1 MSNRLTIFLL
11 FISIALCSIK
21 LKAENPDKTFV
32 FYDSIKTIR
41 INGEKYFDILEDKSG
56 ILNFSQIAQKQ
67 FKGCTQK
74 IPNCGVTSSN
84 FWIKFKIKNAS
95 SNSDLLLELAQPT
108 INEIEFYIV
117 NSTGKIEKIKSG
129 IHIPFQNRK
138 YQCTNYIFDL
148 NIAPEQ
154 TNTYYIMVKS
164 GDQIMIP
171 ISIGKAQFIYE
182 SIASKNTIFGIYV
195 GIIIVMVLYNFF
207 IYLTVKD
214 KTYLL
219 YVTYIILVGLSQ
231 LSIHGYTYEYL
242 WPNSP
247 KIARMS
253 VYLLTSLTSISAIPF
268 LRNFLQTKKYIPKLD
283 LLLNVF
289 MSVFFI
295 CIILL
300 FFNFHNLSFQLMQI
314 DSMLLAIYLLFI
326 GIKINKQGYKPAR
339 FFLLAWSI
347 LLIGVFVFILKDFA
361 VLPYNNFTCYMMPA
375 GSAIEVIL
383 LSFALADRI
392 NILKKEKEEFQTQA
406 LDALLQ
412 TELIVRNQN
421 IVLENKVEERTKKLQ
436 DINGELSTT
445 LSELRHTQ
453 SQLVNSEK
461 MASLG
466 QLTAGIA
473 HEINNPINF
482 VVSNVKPLK
491 RDIEEIYELINRY
504 DTINVGDD
512 DSSEKIIEVKKYR
525 EEIEYDYLKQEI
537 SHMIKGIE
545 DGAMRTANIVK
556 GLRIFSR
563 LDENDLKRTDI
574 TEGIEATL
582 TLLNPEINGSI
593 ELVKNYANLPKIEC
607 FPGKLN
613 QVFMNILTN
622 GIYAIKENTQRVE
635 KGKLEIT
642 SSFDEQFVRISIKDN
657 GIGMSDDV
665 RIKIFGPFFTTK
677 PIGKGTGLGMSITF
691 SIINDHHGSINLYT
705 QRYIGSEF
713 IIQLPINYKN

>member
-1 MSNRLTIFLL
+1 
-11 FISIALCSIK
+11 
-21 LKAENPDKTFV
+21 
-32 FYDSIKTIR
+32 
-41 INGEKYFDILEDKSG
+41 
-56 ILNFSQIAQKQ
+56 
-67 FKGCTQK
+67 
-74 IPNCGVTSSN
+74 
-84 FWIKFKIKNAS
+84 
-95 SNSDLLLELAQPT
+95 
-108 INEIEFYIV
+108 
-117 NSTGKIEKIKSG
+117 
-129 IHIPFQNRK
+129 
-138 YQCTNYIFDL
+138 
-148 NIAPEQ
+148 
-154 TNTYYIMVKS
+154 
-164 GDQIMIP
+164 
-171 ISIGKAQFIYE
+171 
-182 SIASKNTIFGIYV
+182 
-195 GIIIVMVLYNFF
+195 
-207 IYLTVKD
+207 
-214 KTYLL
+214 
-219 YVTYIILVGLSQ
+219 
-231 LSIHGYTYEYL
+231 
-242 WPNSP
+242 
-247 KIARMS
+247 
-253 VYLLTSLTSISAIPF
+253 
-268 LRNFLQTKKYIPKLD
+268 
-283 LLLNVF
+283 
-289 MSVFFI
+289 
-295 CIILL
+295 
-300 FFNFHNLSFQLMQI
+300 MQI

-563 LDENDLKRTDI
+563 LHENDLKRTDI

-665 RIKIFGPFFTTK
+665 RIKIFDPFFTTK

>member
-1 MSNRLTIFLL
+1 
-11 FISIALCSIK
+11 
-21 LKAENPDKTFV
+21 
-32 FYDSIKTIR
+32 
-41 INGEKYFDILEDKSG
+41 
-56 ILNFSQIAQKQ
+56 
-67 FKGCTQK
+67 
-74 IPNCGVTSSN
+74 
-84 FWIKFKIKNAS
+84 
-95 SNSDLLLELAQPT
+95 
-108 INEIEFYIV
+108 
-117 NSTGKIEKIKSG
+117 
-129 IHIPFQNRK
+129 
-138 YQCTNYIFDL
+138 
-148 NIAPEQ
+148 
-154 TNTYYIMVKS
+154 
-164 GDQIMIP
+164 
-171 ISIGKAQFIYE
+171 
-182 SIASKNTIFGIYV
+182 
-195 GIIIVMVLYNFF
+195 
-207 IYLTVKD
+207 
-214 KTYLL
+214 
-219 YVTYIILVGLSQ
+219 
-231 LSIHGYTYEYL
+231 
-242 WPNSP
+242 
-247 KIARMS
+247 
-253 VYLLTSLTSISAIPF
+253 
-268 LRNFLQTKKYIPKLD
+268 
-283 LLLNVF
+283 
-289 MSVFFI
+289 
-295 CIILL
+295 
-300 FFNFHNLSFQLMQI
+300 
-314 DSMLLAIYLLFI
+314 
-326 GIKINKQGYKPAR
+326 
-339 FFLLAWSI
+339 
-347 LLIGVFVFILKDFA
+347 
-361 VLPYNNFTCYMMPA
+361 MMPA

-482 VVSNVKPLK
+482 VVSNLKPLK

-665 RIKIFGPFFTTK
+665 RIKIFDPFFTTK